1 MLKKF
6 WKFGL
11 MSIMAVFLLAAC
23 SNDDNGQ
30 SSEKEEGDT
39 PSNDK
44 EKLQL
49 VATFS
54 IIHDILNEVGGDLVD
69 VHSMVPIGTDP
80 HEYEPL
86 PEDIKKATDADALFY
101 NGLNL
106 EGGES
111 GWFFKLVGTVNKS
124 DDQVF
129 EVMEGVEPMYLTSDD
144 GQEEEINPHAFLS
157 PAVGIQ
163 MVENAMK
170 GLIAIDPDN
179 KATYEENGAKFL
191 EELEAIDKMYEEKIN
206 EIPEEKRILVTSERA
221 FQYMTDRYGLKEG
234 YIWAIDT
241 EENGTPEQ
249 IKSLVEFIKENK
261 IDTLFVESN
270 VDKRPM
276 ETVAKETGAEI
287 FAEVYSDELGKPG
300 SEGESYTGF
309 LKSNIETIHAGLTK

>member
-1 MLKKF
+1 MFKKSL
-6 WKFGL
+6 KFGL
-11 MSIMAVFLLAAC
+11 LAVFSVFLLAAC
-23 SNDDNGQ
+23 SSDK
-30 SSEKEEGDT
+30 KEDSDVKTDGD
-39 PSNDK
+39 
-44 EKLQL
+44 KLKV

-54 IIHDILNEVGGDLVD
+54 IIHDILNEVGGDLVE

-106 EGGES
+106 EGGKS
-111 GWFFKLVGTVNKS
+111 GWFFKLVDTVKKS
-124 DDQVF
+124 EDKVF
-129 EVMEGVEPMYLTSDD
+129 EVMEGVSPMYLASDD
-144 GQEEEINPHAFLS
+144 GSEEEINPHAFLS

-163 MVENAMK
+163 MVENTIK
-170 GLIAIDPDN
+170 GLIEIDPDN
-179 KATYEENGAKFL
+179 KETYEKNGEKFL
-191 EELEAIDKMYEEKIN
+191 NELKDIDALYTEKIN

-221 FQYMTDRYGLKEG
+221 FQYMADRYGLKEG

-249 IKSLVEFIKENK
+249 IKSLVEFIKEHEV
-261 IDTLFVESN
+261 TSLFVESN

-287 FAEVYSDELGKPG
+287 VAEIYSDELGKPG
-300 SEGESYTGF
+300 SEGESFTGF
-309 LKSNIETIHAGLTK
+309 LRSNIEKIHEGLMK

>member
-1 MLKKF
+1 MFKRSL
-6 WKFGL
+6 KFGL
-11 MSIMAVFLLAAC
+11 LAVFSVFLLAAC
-23 SNDDNGQ
+23 SSD
-30 SSEKEEGDT
+30 KKGDSDVKT
-39 PSNDK
+39 DGDK
-44 EKLQL
+44 LKV

-54 IIHDILNEVGGDLVD
+54 IIHDILNEVGGDLVE

-106 EGGES
+106 EGGKS
-111 GWFFKLVGTVNKS
+111 GWFFKLVDTVKKS
-124 DDQVF
+124 EDKVF
-129 EVMEGVEPMYLTSDD
+129 EVMEGVSPMYLASDD
-144 GQEEEINPHAFLS
+144 GSEEEINPHAFLS

-163 MVENAMK
+163 MVENTIK
-170 GLIAIDPDN
+170 GLIEIDPDN
-179 KATYEENGAKFL
+179 KETYEKNGEKFL
-191 EELEAIDKMYEEKIN
+191 NELKDIDALYTEKIN

-221 FQYMTDRYGLKEG
+221 FQYMADRYGLKEG

-249 IKSLVEFIKENK
+249 IKSLVEFIKEHEV
-261 IDTLFVESN
+261 TSLFVESN

-287 FAEVYSDELGKPG
+287 VAEIYSDELGKPG
-300 SEGESYTGF
+300 SEGESFTGF
-309 LKSNIETIHAGLTK
+309 LRSNIEKIHEGLMK

>member
-23 SNDDNGQ
+23 SNDDKGQ
-30 SSEKEEGDT
+30 TSEKEEGDT

-86 PEDIKKATDADALFY
+86 PEDIKKATDADALFF

-111 GWFFKLVGTVNKS
+111 GWFSKLVGTVKKS

-163 MVENAMK
+163 MVENTMN

-191 EELEAIDKMYEEKIN
+191 KELKAIDKMYEEKIN

-249 IKSLVEFIKENK
+249 IKSLVEFIKENNV
-261 IDTLFVESN
+261 DTLFVESN

-287 FAEVYSDELGKPG
+287 FAEIYSDELGKPG
-300 SEGESYTGF
+300 SEGETYTG
-309 LKSNIETIHAGLTK
+309 